1 MRPFITAAALTFLAT
16 TALAGPTVTEIKA
29 PDLPLPEITYPG
41 GKTLK
46 LNLGIGSAA
55 WRDPKDPAGVIWTI
69 TDRGPNLDCAGIEEF
84 TGLGI
89 DKLCAGDDKAKN
101 FPLPDFTITIAKI
114 EIGADNTAKLLET
127 IPLKGKSG
135 KPISGLPFTSDNF
148 KLEAAYDVNG
158 ALIPGDPSALIRKPW
173 PVCPMAASS
182 SAKNMAHR
190 FWKSPPT
197 AL

>member
-1 MRPFITAAALTFLAT
+1 MRLVISAAILSLLAT

-29 PDLPLPEITYPG
+29 PELPLPEVTYPG

-69 TDRGPNLDCAGIEEF
+69 TDRGPNLDCIGIDKI
-84 TGLGI
+84 TDISI
-89 DKLCAGDDKAKN
+89 DKLCAGDETAKN
-101 FPLPDFTITIAKI
+101 FALPEFTITIAKI

-135 KPISGLPFTSDNF
+135 KPVSGLPFTSPNF

-158 ALIPGDPSALIRKPW
+158 NLIAGDPSGP
-173 PVCPMAASS
+173 
-182 SAKNMAHR
+182 
-190 FWKSPPT
+190 
-197 AL
+197 